1 MIRYKWPRPRVSSRH
16 LDMDLLQNFQVTQL
30 PCMSSVQ
37 HNSATTKSLLI
48 NETSI
53 SDNQI
58 QMVAN
63 LTFRLEP
70 KRFHF
75 RAFSTAES

>member
-1 MIRYKWPRPRVSSRH
+1 M
-16 LDMDLLQNFQVTQL
+16 TQL

-37 HNSATTKSLLI
+37 HNSETTKSLLV

-58 QMVAN
+58 QMVEN

-70 KRFHF
+70 KRFYF
-75 RAFSTAES
+75 RAFSTAKS

>member
-1 MIRYKWPRPRVSSRH
+1 
-16 LDMDLLQNFQVTQL
+16 VTQL

-37 HNSATTKSLLI
+37 HNSETTKSLLV

-58 QMVAN
+58 QMVEN

-70 KRFHF
+70 KRFYF
-75 RAFSTAES
+75 RAFSTAKS